1 MQRPFH
7 SPEKE
12 GGPAGRAVEGC
23 TQGYRVASGQ
33 GHGQGAKGEMPAPLQ
48 APSEA
53 ERPSGQS
60 PPIRPLRM
68 REASRT
74 GPPETGTQPP
84 GQSPGRKRW
93 ELARAQPLLPG
104 RPQPFLPAVFT
115 EHQCWVGLTW
125 GSQGSPH
132 PYPTRSAELCSSE
145 LHMGK
150 LRLGEAEQRACV
162 HPHSKQGPGS
172 SPVLSPSEPVSA
184 HHASQGT
191 GGFAVWPPPDLYPQ
205 VQILDQCSPQ
215 AGLCHRHRGGDSKSI
230 RWSILRGQAGHVLF
244 TPVSQHTSLGLHT
257 VGVQ

>member
-12 GGPAGRAVEGC
+12 GGPAGGAVEGC

-84 GQSPGRKRW
+84 GQTPGRKRW
-93 ELARAQPLLPG
+93 ELVRAQPLLPG

-162 HPHSKQGPGS
+162 HPHSKQGQDRAP
-172 SPVLSPSEPVSA
+172 
-184 HHASQGT
+184 
-191 GGFAVWPPPDLYPQ
+191 FCPPPSPYLPTMLPRALGALRCGHH
-205 VQILDQCSPQ
+205 QIYIPRSKFWTSAACRP
-215 AGLCHRHRGGDSKSI
+215 DSVI
-230 RWSILRGQAGHVLF
+230 GTEEATANPFDGQF
-244 TPVSQHTSLGLHT
+244 
-257 VGVQ
+257 